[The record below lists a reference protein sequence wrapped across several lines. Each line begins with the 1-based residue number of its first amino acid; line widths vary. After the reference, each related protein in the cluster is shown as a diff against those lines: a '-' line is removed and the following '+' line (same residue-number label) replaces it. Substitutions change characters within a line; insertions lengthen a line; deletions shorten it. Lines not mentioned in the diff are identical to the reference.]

1 MLGKMPTTASCC
13 RAANVFRKYTTSC
26 NSSSKA
32 SMSSTTWPGL
42 SARREQGIFFYFR
55 AHLVFLAIIT
65 FIHFIVTVDKDLMFS
80 IHLSGR
86 FHGFKIENLKPNR
99 NWLYQFV
106 CIECVI
112 QLTCLMT
119 TGLFGVGVCCR
130 FAFLLQLS
138 NLKRNNRIERQAFL
152 LSYFAWAKTDRRADS
167 EGRWTAYKGGQG
179 KKEHV
184 FGVFW
189 WCVLYAY
196 LIVCAT
202 HFFCVFVSPHPFTPL
217 DTLPLYCSQT
227 HSTTHLVKI
236 NSGLWF
242 MTNSQVFFKITF
254 ASRRPWTIWVVL
266 PFNSYQPPKVIF
278 DLLTPSADRM
288 TRMRA
293 TYAHRAL
300 GLFTGLVQTDDP
312 ER

>member
-1 MLGKMPTTASCC
+1 MLNWVVWYLYGWM
-13 RAANVFRKYTTSC
+13 
-26 NSSSKA
+26 
-32 SMSSTTWPGL
+32 L
-42 SARREQGIFFYFR
+42 SAALLYCNTCI
-55 AHLVFLAIIT
+55 LV
-65 FIHFIVTVDKDLMFS
+65 MW
-80 IHLSGR
+80 G
-86 FHGFKIENLKPNR
+86 
-99 NWLYQFV
+99 
-106 CIECVI
+106 CVI
-112 QLTCLMT
+112 C
-119 TGLFGVGVCCR
+119 
-130 FAFLLQLS
+130 LS
-138 NLKRNNRIERQAFL
+138 NCMCHSL
-152 LSYFAWAKTDRRADS
+152 
-167 EGRWTAYKGGQG
+167 
-179 KKEHV
+179 
-184 FGVFW
+184 
-189 WCVLYAY
+189 
-196 LIVCAT
+196 
-202 HFFCVFVSPHPFTPL
+202 FCVFMSSHPFTPL

-293 TYAHRAL
+293 AYAHRAL